1 LLYEVL
7 PFKYQ
12 RDKNNKTKEVINVL
26 KFFQLIRN
34 KIRELRLGK
43 GNAMTFTGK
52 LSAKKIKYNG
62 SVDNYGVISVQSV
75 TTAAATYLVDS
86 FQSSTGSPMD
96 AFYWHACG
104 TSSGAE
110 STSDTALSAE
120 VEARTSGSQ
129 EETSAMVFKSK
140 ATRTFSCGSAAIVEH
155 GLLSLAT
162 GGTLWDRSIFEP
174 INVSTGDSIEFTY
187 ELTVT
192 PGG

>member
-1 LLYEVL
+1 
-7 PFKYQ
+7 
-12 RDKNNKTKEVINVL
+12 
-26 KFFQLIRN
+26 
-34 KIRELRLGK
+34 
-43 GNAMTFTGK
+43 
-52 LSAKKIKYNG
+52 
-62 SVDNYGVISVQSV
+62 
-75 TTAAATYLVDS
+75 
-86 FQSSTGSPMD
+86 MD

-120 VEARTSGSQ
+120 VEDRTSGTQAEGVSP
-129 EETSAMVFKSK
+129 MVFKSV
-140 ATRTFSCGSAAIVEH
+140 ATRTFSCGSAAVVEH

-162 GGTLWDRSIFEP
+162 GGTLWDRSVFAA